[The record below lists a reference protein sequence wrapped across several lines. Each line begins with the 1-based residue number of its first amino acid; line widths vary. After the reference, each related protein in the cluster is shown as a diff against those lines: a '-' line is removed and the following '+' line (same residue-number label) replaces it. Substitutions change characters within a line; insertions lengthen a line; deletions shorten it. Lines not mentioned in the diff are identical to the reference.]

1 MPLLNYPIV
10 VISYSDDARNALVSA
25 LGQFDVH
32 VEACPSFLAAED
44 IVLQGMCSGLVID
57 LTSIVKAKGEEKVVA
72 CSLMNVFPSL
82 RVKAVGTMLVPMTMP
97 GQARQDG
104 SLKDFL
110 TRTCSVFAPRKL
122 RNARRHGICLPTL
135 VSSAAG
141 EVRGFTLNVSW
152 GGAFIVDMYP
162 EHASIGEKIVV
173 GLPDLGVEIPG
184 IVCWLRPWGERQPPG
199 FGIRFLLDA
208 EALQQCLGRVLR
220 QGKESDRDRIVV

>member
-1 MPLLNYPIV
+1 MPILNYPII
-10 VISYSDDARNALVSA
+10 VISYSDEARSALVSA
-25 LGQFDVH
+25 LRQFDVDVH
-32 VEACPSFLAAED
+32 ACPSFIAAED
-44 IVLQGMCSGLVID
+44 LVLQGVCSGLVID

-122 RNARRHGICLPTL
+122 RSYRRHALCLPTL
-135 VSSAAG
+135 VRRCAG
-141 EVRGFTLNVSW
+141 EARGFTLNVSW

-162 EHASIGEKIVV
+162 EHVTVGEELVA
-173 GLPDLGVEIPG
+173 GFPELGVEIPC
-184 IVCWLRPWGERQPPG
+184 IVCWLRPWGERYPPG
-199 FGIRFLLDA
+199 FGVRFLLDN

-220 QGKESDRDRIVV
+220 QGKESDRDRVVV